1 MPETTNKEAI
11 NQSVSFDAIRIGL
24 ASPEK
29 IREWSRGEVKKPE
42 TINYRTL
49 KPEKDG
55 LFCEKI
61 FGPSKDWE
69 CHCVTRALSATVVAL
84 RSQNPAF
91 VESVWDTSSLL
102 HLYPISGT
110 SKEFHPVWD

>member
-42 TINYRTL
+42 TINYRT
-49 KPEKDG
+49 K
-55 LFCEKI
+55 F
-61 FGPSKDWE
+61 
-69 CHCVTRALSATVVAL
+69 VTRALSATVVAL